1 VYTATIPAVPYRP
14 PWDIPFDD
22 RMTMLLSGSPR
33 AAYFY
38 SVPDTSTFRY
48 RAYNVAQS
56 LAASGTSRG
65 PSAAWF
71 AEADL
76 DRIGRVLDACDVLVL
91 CRNSLYTDRIA
102 RLAAQARARNRRIL
116 FDVDDLVFN
125 PAYIHLLMNTLG
137 VNMRDQAVWDYWF
150 AYVGRVG
157 ATFALCDAALVTND
171 YLADHARAWSGK
183 PARVLPNYLNR
194 EQQEVSDRVWEAKTA
209 GEWARD
215 GRICLGYF
223 SGSPSHSQDFAL
235 ISHTLARLM
244 DEDASVW
251 LRIVGFLDVPP
262 ELQRHRARIEY
273 LPLQDFINL
282 QREIGAVE
290 LNLVPLQDNPFTNC
304 KSELKWFEAAVAGAL
319 TIASPTLAYQGII
332 DHGRNGWLARAHTWE
347 AVLREVLVS
356 LDDHR
361 AAVAPRARQEARER
375 FGWDRQAAAITAAL
389 FADW

>member
-1 VYTATIPAVPYRP
+1 VYSATIPAVPYRP
-14 PWDIPFDD
+14 PWDIPFDE
-22 RMTMLLSGSPR
+22 RMTMLLRGSPR

-48 RAYNVAQS
+48 RAYNIAQT
-56 LAASGTSRG
+56 LAASDSRRG

-71 AEADL
+71 ADADL

-102 RLAAQARARNRRIL
+102 RIAAQARARNRRIL

-194 EQQEVSDRVWEAKTA
+194 EQQEVSDCIWKAKEVSAWT
-209 GEWARD
+209 RD

-244 DEDASVW
+244 DENASIC

-290 LNLVPLQDNPFTNC
+290 INLVPLQDNPFTNC

-319 TIASPTLAYQGII
+319 TIASPTLSYRGII

-347 AVLREVLVS
+347 AVLRDVLASV
-356 LDDHR
+356 DDHR
-361 AAVAPRARQEARER
+361 AAVAPRARAEARER
-375 FGWDRQAAAITAAL
+375 FGWDRQGAAITAAL
-389 FADW
+389 FAD